1 MTFRYARKCLG
12 DMSVALICD
21 CANDIVYRAFL
32 GFFVNPDALCQIS
45 NGDAHICLQ
54 RDTRYKARKQRRES
68 VRNPG
73 DSGEKFGRGFGGTKC
88 LSGTTVIPIGIARPR
103 FTIWSK
109 WLLANSLMFLVLNYN
124 LQCRNRMTTL
134 RDATIISSLVMADTY
149 CRPQAQRCR
158 LDISSREC
166 MMAYI
171 L

>member
-109 WLLANSLMFLVLNYN
+109 RLWANSHVACFRMSAQDIWLRKHHELWEKLEDNTKNSFCTALWKWLVPTQLCGKAMH
-124 LQCRNRMTTL
+124 LWC
-134 RDATIISSLVMADTY
+134 
-149 CRPQAQRCR
+149 
-158 LDISSREC
+158 
-166 MMAYI
+166 
-171 L
+171 